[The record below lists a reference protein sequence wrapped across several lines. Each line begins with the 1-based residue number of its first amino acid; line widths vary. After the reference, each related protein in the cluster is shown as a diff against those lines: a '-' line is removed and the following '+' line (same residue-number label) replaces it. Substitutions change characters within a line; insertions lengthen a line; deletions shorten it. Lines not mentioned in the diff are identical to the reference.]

1 MADTKI
7 SNLTAATTPLAGT
20 EVLPIVQSGSTV
32 KVSVANLTAGRS
44 VGASAL
50 TVTGEAV
57 LATTS
62 GSVGV
67 GTASPS
73 PLAANYTTL
82 DIRGSLGGALKF
94 GNATNSAYI
103 YSDSNETNFSTATS
117 KPLLFGTNAAERMRI
132 DTSGVVTMNAYG
144 AGAHDEIPDRQGRVT
159 IPQGLR
165 TYAGLEKECVVIGA
179 NTRVEIW
186 DSAAWNEYLADRE
199 KSFADVSEEVFP
211 GLF

>member
-1 MADTKI
+1 MTYILDKCAAKFPATEFATI
-7 SNLTAATTPLAGT
+7 TETLRQAPVTA
-20 EVLPIVQSGSTV
+20 
-32 KVSVANLTAGRS
+32 K
-44 VGASAL
+44 SARDYQR
-50 TVTGEAV
+50 VM
-57 LATTS
+57 
-62 GSVGV
+62 
-67 GTASPS
+67 
-73 PLAANYTTL
+73 
-82 DIRGSLGGALKF
+82 F
-94 GNATNSAYI
+94 
-103 YSDSNETNFSTATS
+103 
-117 KPLLFGTNAAERMRI
+117 
-132 DTSGVVTMNAYG
+132 

>member
-1 MADTKI
+1 MILPAKFREELSPGLVITKGQELCLYVFPATEFATI
-7 SNLTAATTPLAGT
+7 TETLRQAPVTAK
-20 EVLPIVQSGSTV
+20 S
-32 KVSVANLTAGRS
+32 
-44 VGASAL
+44 ASDYQR
-50 TVTGEAV
+50 VM
-57 LATTS
+57 
-62 GSVGV
+62 
-67 GTASPS
+67 
-73 PLAANYTTL
+73 
-82 DIRGSLGGALKF
+82 F
-94 GNATNSAYI
+94 
-103 YSDSNETNFSTATS
+103 
-117 KPLLFGTNAAERMRI
+117 
-132 DTSGVVTMNAYG
+132 